1 MNKIKL
7 LTITLVLS
15 LVYTPGAYAQ
25 EMDVQTDDSTTIIA
39 QLEDNCDTI
48 KTTLRR
54 IHTNDALLRV
64 NMGQMYSGLSSQFMA
79 RLNSRLAINRINS
92 PELVDITGRF
102 EEQRIE
108 FSKNYTSYESAMSDL
123 INTDCRNQP
132 VKFYA
137 ALLKARDER
146 ANLSISVRAMNS
158 RVSEYQVGVENLQQ
172 SLLGELSADEN

>member
-1 MNKIKL
+1 MQVDSETA
-7 LTITLVLS
+7 TI
-15 LVYTPGAYAQ
+15 AR
-25 EMDVQTDDSTTIIA
+25 
-39 QLEDNCDTI
+39 LEENCDTI

-102 EEQRIE
+102 EDQRTE

-146 ANLSISVRAMNS
+146 ANLSTSVRAMNS

-172 SLLGELSADEN
+172 SFLVEQGASED